1 MKFIKRFLC
10 LAFWLFAVTLFGQND
25 AVIEDDELSPFE
37 KAELRRLLELDFLD
51 LSRTPIRSVLGYEQE
66 HWKNPASVH
75 VIRPED
81 ISLNGHVLTVDAFRN
96 VAGMYTT
103 RGVGY
108 DDFVTMR
115 NFSGSATEKFLT
127 MVDGREVLQL
137 MGGTINW
144 TTEDVPL
151 AILDRVEI
159 IRGPGASIWGT
170 NAVSGV
176 VNIVTK
182 HAAQTQGDSVRLIIE
197 DDGTFLGEYV
207 HGGQLSNDS
216 FYRVWIRDQE
226 YSEGR
231 LLSGINARD
240 DGYARKA
247 GFRFDR
253 ELGTDLDFT
262 FAGGFATRRV
272 DHVLD
277 LSSRLLYPT
286 DPNYDAINNPFPNI
300 YIQDLYD
307 AGLDPSVFG
316 LPVLSKG
323 EFPFI
328 PISVA
333 QAGIPSLV
341 GLGLFP
347 SATSVVDILPPQ
359 STYSTWPASTGLIQP
374 IGIPRIDNYEK
385 MPQDGSHLRA
395 KLSGITDNELEW
407 SLAGYAELYDTSLGH
422 IGHSWTRKEFDIDFR
437 ANKRIGDYN
446 HVAFGA
452 SYRHMTFDVDEVVT
466 APWAFS
472 TVDPSIFLS
481 TFDLN
486 QSLRTD
492 IPVLEYGDSPTKFE
506 RVSGFL
512 QDSIDL
518 TDQLVFSVGAKFE
531 DSDLSGSSIQ
541 PGIRLSYTLDDQN
554 IFWGAFSRAFRQASL
569 VEQYTEVSYARIW
582 NPIDQNLTN
591 PLGKQWINTSF
602 QGAGDLDDEKMDAF
616 EIGWRARPSDK
627 LLLELSL
634 YHYDTKNAV
643 FSGPPVYSTS
653 NVETT
658 GGELT
663 FDYRATHSWHL
674 QVGYSYSEGK
684 KDGIK
689 QDDFP
694 ESMANVSSHLK
705 IRDNLIFSKS
715 LYYTGERIIPS
726 AYNPIPIDDYLR
738 LDLGLI
744 WQAKNNWEIGLFG
757 RDLLDPDHPENMYN
771 DLDVEPGRV
780 ERTFLLSI
788 TKKF

>member
-1 MKFIKRFLC
+1 LKILALPFLIFC
-10 LAFWLFAVTLFGQND
+10 CVFANSLQGQSAGETNSSG
-25 AVIEDDELSPFE
+25 LSHFE
-37 KAELRRLLELDFLD
+37 KAELRRLLDLDFLD
-51 LSRTPIRSVLGYEQE
+51 LSRTPIRGVLGYEQE

-81 ISLNGHVLTVDAFRN
+81 ISRNGHVLTVDSFRN
-96 VAGMYTT
+96 VSGMFTT

-182 HAAQTQGDSVRLIIE
+182 HSAQTQGDSVRLIVE

-207 HGGQLSNDS
+207 HGGQISDDS
-216 FYRVWIRDQE
+216 FYRVWVRNQE
-226 YSEGR
+226 YSEGK
-231 LLSGINARD
+231 LLSGVDARD

-247 GFRFDR
+247 GFRFDK
-253 ELGTDLDFT
+253 ELGSDLGLT
-262 FAGGFATRRV
+262 IAGGFATRRV

-286 DPNYDAINNPFPNI
+286 DPNYSLFPNPFLPA
-300 YIQDLYD
+300 DGMG
-307 AGLDPSVFG
+307 GL
-316 LPVLSKG
+316 LPIASND

-333 QAGIPSLV
+333 TEK
-341 GLGLFP
+341 GLPG
-347 SATSVVDILPPQ
+347 VPPQ
-359 STYSTWPASTGLIQP
+359 SKYSTWPAPNGLIQP
-374 IGIPRIDNYEK
+374 IGIPRIDNYEQ
-385 MPQDGSHLRA
+385 MPQDASHLRT

-422 IGHSWTRKEFDIDFR
+422 VGHSWTRKEFDFDFR
-437 ANKRIGDYN
+437 ANKPIGDYN
-446 HVAFGA
+446 HLSFGA
-452 SYRHMTFDVDEVVT
+452 SYRHMSFDVDDVVT
-466 APWAFS
+466 SPWAFS
-472 TVDPSIFLS
+472 TFDPNTSNF
-481 TFDLN
+481 
-486 QSLRTD
+486 RED
-492 IPVLEYGDSPTKFE
+492 IPVLEYGNSPTKFE
-506 RVSGFL
+506 RVAGFL

-518 TDQLVFSVGAKFE
+518 SDEIVLSLGAKFE

-541 PGIRLSYTLDDQN
+541 PGVRFSYTLDDQN
-554 IFWGAFSRAFRQASL
+554 IFWGAYSRAYRQASL

-582 NPIDQNLTN
+582 NPVDKNATN
-591 PLGKQWINTSF
+591 PLGKEWINTSF
-602 QGAGDLDDEKMDAF
+602 TGASDLDDETMDAY
-616 EIGWRARPSDK
+616 ELGWRTRPSDK
-627 LLLELSL
+627 LLIELSL
-634 YHYDTKNAV
+634 YHYETKNAV
-643 FSGPPVYSTS
+643 FSGPPVYTTS
-653 NVETT
+653 DVKTT

-663 FDYRATHSWHL
+663 FDYRASHSWHL
-674 QVGYSYSEGK
+674 QGGYSYSKGK
-684 KDGIK
+684 KDGVK

-694 ESMANVSSHLK
+694 ESMANISSHYK
-705 IRDNLIFSKS
+705 ISDDLTFIQS
-715 LYYTGERIIPS
+715 LYYTGDRTIPS

-738 LDLGLI
+738 LDLGFV
-744 WQAKNNWEIGLFG
+744 WQTKENWEIGLFG

>member
-1 MKFIKRFLC
+1 MKILALPFLIFC
-10 LAFWLFAVTLFGQND
+10 CVFANSLQGQSAGETNSSG
-25 AVIEDDELSPFE
+25 LSHFE
-37 KAELRRLLELDFLD
+37 KAELRRLLDLDFLD
-51 LSRTPIRSVLGYEQE
+51 LSRTPIRGVLGYEQE

-81 ISLNGHVLTVDAFRN
+81 ISRNGHVLTVDSFRN
-96 VAGMYTT
+96 VSGMFTT

-182 HAAQTQGDSVRLIIE
+182 HSAQTQGDSVRLIVE

-207 HGGQLSNDS
+207 HGGQISDDS
-216 FYRVWIRDQE
+216 FYRVWVRNQE
-226 YSEGR
+226 YSEGK
-231 LLSGINARD
+231 LLSGVDARD

-247 GFRFDR
+247 GFRFDK
-253 ELGTDLDFT
+253 ELGSDLGLT
-262 FAGGFATRRV
+262 IAGGFAPRRV
-272 DHVLD
+272 DHVID

-286 DPNYDAINNPFPNI
+286 DPNYSLFPNPFLPA
-300 YIQDLYD
+300 DGMG
-307 AGLDPSVFG
+307 GL
-316 LPVLSKG
+316 LPIASND

-333 QAGIPSLV
+333 TEK
-341 GLGLFP
+341 GLPG
-347 SATSVVDILPPQ
+347 VPPQ
-359 STYSTWPASTGLIQP
+359 SKYSTWPAPNGLIQP
-374 IGIPRIDNYEK
+374 IGIPRIDNYEQ
-385 MPQDGSHLRA
+385 MPQDASHLRT

-422 IGHSWTRKEFDIDFR
+422 VGHSWTRKEFDFDFR
-437 ANKRIGDYN
+437 ANKPIGDYN
-446 HVAFGA
+446 HLSFGA
-452 SYRHMTFDVDEVVT
+452 SYRHMSFDVDDVVT
-466 APWAFS
+466 SPWAFS
-472 TVDPSIFLS
+472 TFDPNTSNF
-481 TFDLN
+481 
-486 QSLRTD
+486 RED
-492 IPVLEYGDSPTKFE
+492 IPVLEYGNSPTKFE
-506 RVSGFL
+506 RVAGFL

-518 TDQLVFSVGAKFE
+518 SDEIVLSLGAKFE

-541 PGIRLSYTLDDQN
+541 PGVRFSYTLDDQN
-554 IFWGAFSRAFRQASL
+554 IFWGAYSRAYRQASL
-569 VEQYTEVSYARIW
+569 VEQYTKVSYARVY
-582 NPIDQNLTN
+582 NPAT
-591 PLGKQWINTSF
+591 GVWINQSF
-602 QGAGDLDDEKMDAF
+602 AGDPSLDDEKMDAY
-616 EIGWRARPSDK
+616 ELGWRTRPSDK
-627 LLLELSL
+627 LLIELSL
-634 YHYDTKNAV
+634 YHYETKNAV
-643 FSGPPVYSTS
+643 FSGPPVYTASD
-653 NVETT
+653 VKTT

-663 FDYRATHSWHL
+663 FDYRASHSWHL
-674 QVGYSYSEGK
+674 QGGYSYSKGK
-684 KDGIK
+684 KDGVK

-694 ESMANVSSHLK
+694 ESMANISSHYK
-705 IRDNLIFSKS
+705 ISDDLTFIQS
-715 LYYTGERIIPS
+715 LYYTGDRTIPS
-726 AYNPIPIDDYLR
+726 AYNPIPIDEYLR
-738 LDLGLI
+738 LDLGFL
-744 WQAKNNWEIGLFG
+744 WQTKENWEIGLFG

>member
-1 MKFIKRFLC
+1 LKILALPFLIFC
-10 LAFWLFAVTLFGQND
+10 CVFANSLQGQSAGETNSSG
-25 AVIEDDELSPFE
+25 LSHFE
-37 KAELRRLLELDFLD
+37 KAELRRLLDLDFLD
-51 LSRTPIRSVLGYEQE
+51 LSRTPIRGVLGYEQE

-81 ISLNGHVLTVDAFRN
+81 ISRNGHVLTVDSFRN
-96 VAGMYTT
+96 VSGMFTT

-182 HAAQTQGDSVRLIIE
+182 HSAQTQGDSVRLIVE

-207 HGGQLSNDS
+207 HGGKLGDGS
-216 FYRVWIRDQE
+216 FYRFWVRDQE
-226 YSEGR
+226 YSEGK
-231 LLSGINARD
+231 LLSGVDARD

-247 GFRFDR
+247 GFRFDK
-253 ELGTDLDFT
+253 ELGSDLGLT
-262 FAGGFATRRV
+262 IAGGFATRRV

-286 DPNYDAINNPFPNI
+286 DPNYSLFPNPFLPA
-300 YIQDLYD
+300 DGMG
-307 AGLDPSVFG
+307 GL
-316 LPVLSKG
+316 LPIASND

-333 QAGIPSLV
+333 TQK
-341 GLGLFP
+341 GLPG
-347 SATSVVDILPPQ
+347 VPPQ
-359 STYSTWPASTGLIQP
+359 SKYSTWPAPTGLIQP
-374 IGIPRIDNYEK
+374 IGIPRIDNYEQ
-385 MPQDGSHLRA
+385 MPQDASHLRT

-422 IGHSWTRKEFDIDFR
+422 VGHSWTRKEFDFDFR
-437 ANKRIGDYN
+437 ANKPIGDYN
-446 HVAFGA
+446 HLSFGA
-452 SYRHMTFDVDEVVT
+452 SYRHMSFDVDDVVT
-466 APWAFS
+466 SPWAFS
-472 TVDPSIFLS
+472 TFDPNTSNF
-481 TFDLN
+481 
-486 QSLRTD
+486 RED
-492 IPVLEYGDSPTKFE
+492 IPVLEYGNSPTKFE
-506 RVSGFL
+506 RVAGFL

-518 TDQLVFSVGAKFE
+518 SDEIVLSLGAKFE

-541 PGIRLSYTLDDQN
+541 PGVRFSYTLDDQN
-554 IFWGAFSRAFRQASL
+554 IFWGAYSRAYRQASL
-569 VEQYTEVSYARIW
+569 VEQYTKVSYARVY
-582 NPIDQNLTN
+582 NPAT
-591 PLGKQWINTSF
+591 GVWINQSF
-602 QGAGDLDDEKMDAF
+602 AGDPSLDDEKMDAY
-616 EIGWRARPSDK
+616 ELGWRTRPSDK
-627 LLLELSL
+627 LLIELSL
-634 YHYDTKNAV
+634 YHYETKNAV
-643 FSGPPVYSTS
+643 FSGPPVYTASD
-653 NVETT
+653 VKTT

-663 FDYRATHSWHL
+663 FDYRASHSWHL
-674 QVGYSYSEGK
+674 QGGYSYSKGK
-684 KDGIK
+684 KDGVK

-694 ESMANVSSHLK
+694 ESMANISSHYK
-705 IRDNLIFSKS
+705 ISDDLTFIQS
-715 LYYTGERIIPS
+715 LYYTGDRTIPS
-726 AYNPIPIDDYLR
+726 AYNPIPIDEYLR
-738 LDLGLI
+738 LDLGFL
-744 WQAKNNWEIGLFG
+744 WQTKENWEIGLFG

>member
-1 MKFIKRFLC
+1 LKILALPFLIFC
-10 LAFWLFAVTLFGQND
+10 CVFANSLQGHSAGETNSSG
-25 AVIEDDELSPFE
+25 LSHFE
-37 KAELRRLLELDFLD
+37 KAELRRLLDLDFLD
-51 LSRTPIRSVLGYEQE
+51 LSRTPIRGVLGYEQE

-81 ISLNGHVLTVDAFRN
+81 ISRNGHVLTVDSFRN
-96 VAGMYTT
+96 VSGMFTT

-182 HAAQTQGDSVRLIIE
+182 HSAQTQGDSVRLIVE

-207 HGGQLSNDS
+207 HGGQISDDS
-216 FYRVWIRDQE
+216 FYRVWVRNQE
-226 YSEGR
+226 YSEGK
-231 LLSGINARD
+231 LLSGVDARD

-247 GFRFDR
+247 GFRFDK
-253 ELGTDLDFT
+253 ELGSDLGLT
-262 FAGGFATRRV
+262 IAGGFATRRV

-286 DPNYDAINNPFPNI
+286 DPNYSLFPNPFLPA
-300 YIQDLYD
+300 DGMG
-307 AGLDPSVFG
+307 GL
-316 LPVLSKG
+316 LPIASND

-333 QAGIPSLV
+333 TEKDLPGV
-341 GLGLFP
+341 
-347 SATSVVDILPPQ
+347 PPQ
-359 STYSTWPASTGLIQP
+359 SKYSTWPAPNGLIQP
-374 IGIPRIDNYEK
+374 IGIPRIDNYEQ
-385 MPQDGSHLRA
+385 MPQDASHLRT

-422 IGHSWTRKEFDIDFR
+422 VGHSWTRKEFDFDFR
-437 ANKRIGDYN
+437 ANKPIGDYN
-446 HVAFGA
+446 HLSFGA
-452 SYRHMTFDVDEVVT
+452 SYRHMSFDVDDVVT
-466 APWAFS
+466 SPWAFS
-472 TVDPSIFLS
+472 TFDPNTS
-481 TFDLN
+481 N
-486 QSLRTD
+486 LRED
-492 IPVLEYGDSPTKFE
+492 IPVLEYGNSPTKFE
-506 RVSGFL
+506 RVAGFL

-518 TDQLVFSVGAKFE
+518 SDEIVLSLGAKFE

-541 PGIRLSYTLDDQN
+541 PGVRFSYTLDDQN
-554 IFWGAFSRAFRQASL
+554 IFWGAYSRAYRQASL

-582 NPIDQNLTN
+582 NPVDKNATN
-591 PLGKQWINTSF
+591 PLGKEWINTSF
-602 QGAGDLDDEKMDAF
+602 TGASDLDDETMDAY
-616 EIGWRARPSDK
+616 ELGWRTRPSDK
-627 LLLELSL
+627 LLIELSL
-634 YHYDTKNAV
+634 YHYETKNAV
-643 FSGPPVYSTS
+643 FSGPPVYTTS
-653 NVETT
+653 DVKTT

-663 FDYRATHSWHL
+663 FDYRASHSWHL
-674 QVGYSYSEGK
+674 QGGYSYSKGK
-684 KDGIK
+684 KDGVK

-694 ESMANVSSHLK
+694 ESMANISSHYK
-705 IRDNLIFSKS
+705 ISDDLTFIQS
-715 LYYTGERIIPS
+715 LYYTGDRTIPS
-726 AYNPIPIDDYLR
+726 AYNPIPIDEYLR
-738 LDLGLI
+738 LDLGFL
-744 WQAKNNWEIGLFG
+744 WQTKENWEIGLFG